1 MSSAWESAEHRRAE
15 RQRAAF
21 FEVSRRLSAARTTE
35 EAARIIVGVAQEL
48 IGWDACSLDLYHPE
62 TNQVQDVLTIDSFDG
77 GPPVDVPPAYTS
89 TSPGPM
95 FSRVLREGATLILR
109 PPGASTDG
117 LIAFGD
123 TGRRSRSLMFVPIR
137 YGEHPTGI
145 MSIQSYT
152 ADAYDEESLATLQ
165 ELADHCGGA
174 IERLRIEHELWESRE
189 QLARTEAFALVMTAH
204 LSLDGRW
211 VKVPPTLC
219 RLLGVDDARLLG
231 TPMGDLLHPDDVA
244 SERAGRDRLL
254 AGETRSVDLET
265 RWPRPDGHVLWM
277 YLNLSVVPD
286 ANGRPVSLLAYLRDI
301 TDRKNLED
309 QLRQAQKMEAV
320 GQLAGGIAHD
330 FNNLLTAILGS
341 TELLVVGTPPSDPR
355 REDLQEI
362 GRAAHRAAGLVRQ
375 LLAYS
380 RKQVLQPRLVNLNTI
395 VHEMGAMLRRVVGEQ
410 IALQLH
416 LDPSLGDVIAD
427 PGQLEQVIANLGV
440 NARDAM
446 PAGGTLTLTTANV
459 SGAGLATAAAEGL
472 PLGGPLVA
480 LSVGDTGTG
489 MDDHVLAHLFEPF
502 FTTKELGRGTGL
514 GLATVYGIVRQSGGQ
529 IQVASRP
536 GEGSTFTVFLPR
548 AEAPAGGS
556 GPVVAAEPP
565 VPGGSETV
573 LVVEDED
580 AVRHLVCRALRAKGY
595 RVVEAPHAEAALLLA
610 GAMAEPIHL
619 LVSDLVMPGI
629 SGLLLAERLVLSRPA
644 MQVLFITGYAP
655 EAVDRHGELAAAGS
669 LLEKPFTAD
678 QLARKV
684 REVLTA
690 SV

>member
-1 MSSAWESAEHRRAE
+1 
-15 RQRAAF
+15 
-21 FEVSRRLSAARTTE
+21 
-35 EAARIIVGVAQEL
+35 
-48 IGWDACSLDLYHPE
+48 
-62 TNQVQDVLTIDSFDG
+62 
-77 GPPVDVPPAYTS
+77 
-89 TSPGPM
+89 
-95 FSRVLREGATLILR
+95 
-109 PPGASTDG
+109 
-117 LIAFGD
+117 
-123 TGRRSRSLMFVPIR
+123 
-137 YGEHPTGI
+137 
-145 MSIQSYT
+145 
-152 ADAYDEESLATLQ
+152 
-165 ELADHCGGA
+165 
-174 IERLRIEHELWESRE
+174 
-189 QLARTEAFALVMTAH
+189 
-204 LSLDGRW
+204 
-211 VKVPPTLC
+211 
-219 RLLGVDDARLLG
+219 
-231 TPMGDLLHPDDVA
+231 
-244 SERAGRDRLL
+244 
-254 AGETRSVDLET
+254 
-265 RWPRPDGHVLWM
+265 
-277 YLNLSVVPD
+277 
-286 ANGRPVSLLAYLRDI
+286 
-301 TDRKNLED
+301 
-309 QLRQAQKMEAV
+309 MEAV

-341 TELLVVGTPPSDPR
+341 TELLLAGTPAFDSR

-380 RKQVLQPRLVNLNTI
+380 RKQVLQPRQVNLNAI

-446 PAGGTLTLTTANV
+446 PAGGRLTLTTANV
-459 SGAGLATAAAEGL
+459 SGAGLATASAEGL

-480 LSVGDTGTG
+480 LSVSDTGIG

-548 AEAPAGGS
+548 AEAAAGGA
-556 GPVVAAEPP
+556 GTAASTEPP

-595 RVVEAPHAEAALLLA
+595 RVVEAPHAEAALVLA
-610 GAMAEPIHL
+610 STMAEPIHL

-629 SGLLLAERLVLSRPA
+629 SGLLLAERLATSRPG

-655 EAVDRHGELAAAGS
+655 EAVDRNGELAAAGA
-669 LLEKPFTAD
+669 LLEKPFTTD

-684 REVLTA
+684 REVLA
-690 SV
+690 APV

>member
-1 MSSAWESAEHRRAE
+1 MPSGWESAEHRRAE

-21 FEVSRRLSAARTTE
+21 FEVSRRLSAARTAE
-35 EAARIIVGVAQEL
+35 EAARIIVAVAQEL
-48 IGWDACSLDLYHPE
+48 IGWDACTLDLYHPE
-62 TNQVQDVLTIDSFDG
+62 TNQVQDVLILDTLDY
-77 GPPVDVPPAYTS
+77 GPPVDVPPAYIQT
-89 TSPGPM
+89 TPGPM
-95 FSRVLREGATLILR
+95 FARILREGATLILR
-109 PPGASTDG
+109 PSAEATDG
-117 LIAFGD
+117 LVTFGD

-137 YGEHPTGI
+137 YGDRPTGI
-145 MSIQSYT
+145 ISIQSYT
-152 ADAYDEESLATLQ
+152 PDAYDDDSLATLQ

-174 IERLRIEHELWESRE
+174 IERLRIENELRESRE
-189 QLARTEAFALVMTAH
+189 QLARAEAFALVMTAH

-211 VKVPPTLC
+211 LKVPPSLC
-219 RLLGVDDARLLG
+219 LLLGVDETRLLG
-231 TPMGDLLHPDDVA
+231 TPMAALLDPDDIA
-244 SERAGRDRLL
+244 AERTGRDRLL
-254 AGETRSVDLET
+254 AGESRSVDLET
-265 RWPRPDGHVLWM
+265 RWPRADGRVLWM
-277 YLNLSVVPD
+277 YLNLSVVHD
-286 ANGRPVSLLAYLRDI
+286 AEGRPASLLAYLRDV
-301 TDRKNLED
+301 TDRKSLED

-341 TELLVVGTPPSDPR
+341 TELLTVSTPPADPR

-362 GRAAHRAAGLVRQ
+362 ARAAHRAAGLVRQ

-380 RKQVLQPRLVNLNTI
+380 RKQVLQPRVVNLNTI
-395 VHEMGAMLRRVVGEQ
+395 VHEMGGMLRRVVGER
-410 IALQLH
+410 IELRLH
-416 LDPSLGDVIAD
+416 LDPALGDVVAD

-446 PAGGTLTLTTANV
+446 PGGGTLTLTTANL
-459 SGAGLATAAAEGL
+459 SGAGLATAASEGL

-480 LSVGDTGTG
+480 LSVSDTGVG

-536 GEGSTFTVFLPR
+536 GEGSAFTVYLPR
-548 AEAPAGGS
+548 AETPAAGALD
-556 GPVVAAEPP
+556 AAVTDAP

-573 LVVEDED
+573 LVVEDEE

-595 RVVEAPHAEAALLLA
+595 RILEAPNAEAALVLA
-610 GAMAEPIHL
+610 AATAGTIHL

-629 SGLLLAERLVLSRPA
+629 GGLMLAERLSAIRPA
-644 MQVLFITGYAP
+644 MEVLFITGYAP
-655 EAVDRHGELAAAGS
+655 EAVDRHGDLAAAGA

-684 REVLTA
+684 REVLA
-690 SV
+690 AAR